1 MKIWKADGCTKCNK
15 SGFSGRIGLFE
26 VLSMTT
32 QLVDIIA
39 KQPSEEEIL
48 KEAKRQGMITMRQD
62 GMLKVLNG
70 VTTIEEV
77 IRATKQV

>member
-1 MKIWKADGCTKCNK
+1 
-15 SGFSGRIGLFE
+15 
-26 VLSMTT
+26 MTT
-32 QLVDIIA
+32 HLVDIIT
-39 KQPSEEEIL
+39 KQPSEKEIL